1 MVKEEGIALPY
12 HFVSLAD
19 FFGEITHRLRESF
32 GSHYLISNNC
42 EEILPGFDA
51 N

>member
-19 FFGEITHRLRESF
+19 FL
-32 GSHYLISNNC
+32 
-42 EEILPGFDA
+42 A
-51 N
+51 K